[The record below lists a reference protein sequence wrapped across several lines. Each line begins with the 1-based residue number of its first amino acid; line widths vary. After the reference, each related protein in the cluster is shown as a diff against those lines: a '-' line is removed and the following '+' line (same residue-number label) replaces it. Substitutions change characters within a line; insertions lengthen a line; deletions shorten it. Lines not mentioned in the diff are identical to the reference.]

1 MKLMQM
7 YKVLEDALVEVLVA
21 SDHRS
26 DLLLGQ
32 PLLVEEKLGHWLGG
46 HPDEAS
52 LLEQLQTLVCVKVEL
67 LDRLKEFS
75 FVSDPPSLW
84 GTIFATIDHRT
95 SVLIRFCG
103 REVVRILTE
112 ETVQATQVNTVGV
125 RGGGVCAAW
134 NVRVDGVSGPE
145 DWPEMKYLF
154 ELRNKIL
161 HKNAIWRNALKIV
174 GVYGFHLKLPDEPR
188 FNSEELSLLLKFN
201 RLKEFE
207 FLLSRLPRSQA
218 ELKGVYGRILIFLF
232 NPFVI
237 NTCWVCFWS
246 SSWG

>member
-1 MKLMQM
+1 MFSWICLEGISFNIFECSIFDWSKGSEKDLQPEVPKILPQSADNADLMKLMQM

-32 PLLVEEKLGHWLGG
+32 PLLVEEKVGHWLGG

-52 LLEQLQTLVCVKVEL
+52 LLEQLQAPVCVKVEL
-67 LDRLKEFS
+67 LDCLKEFS

-84 GTIFATIDHRT
+84 GTLFATIDHRT

-103 REVVRILTE
+103 REVVRILAE
-112 ETVQATQVNTVGV
+112 ETVQAAQVNTVGV

-145 DWPEMKYLF
+145 DWPEIKDLF
-154 ELRNKIL
+154 DLRNKIL
-161 HKNAIWRNALKIV
+161 NKNAIWKNAM
-174 GVYGFHLKLPDEPR
+174 
-188 FNSEELSLLLKFN
+188 
-201 RLKEFE
+201 
-207 FLLSRLPRSQA
+207 
-218 ELKGVYGRILIFLF
+218 
-232 NPFVI
+232 
-237 NTCWVCFWS
+237 
-246 SSWG
+246 